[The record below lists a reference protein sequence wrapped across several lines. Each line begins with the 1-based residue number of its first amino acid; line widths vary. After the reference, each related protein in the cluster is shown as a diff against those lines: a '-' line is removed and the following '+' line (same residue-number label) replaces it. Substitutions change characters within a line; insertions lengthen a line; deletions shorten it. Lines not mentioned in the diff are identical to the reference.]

1 MSKLDQHTFRS
12 SPRKRGHRLRARLDS
27 RLRGNERRTGA
38 LSVAILLAAAL
49 LAPPAQS
56 ETAPLVRNERIV
68 IEYLEPRHPIFA
80 YYTDP
85 DDPAQA
91 KDHETNI
98 KTYQRYSAIM
108 ERLKAR
114 LVLEEFSQFL
124 APLKLPI
131 TLRLRTMQCGAV
143 NAFYDPADSSI
154 ILCYEYVADIED
166 RAPRDTSPEGITR
179 NEVIVGQIVG
189 TLLHE
194 AGHAVS
200 NLLRL
205 PVLGR
210 EEDTA
215 DQIAAFIMLQFG
227 RDIARPLIRG
237 EAYGWNQRQRTQ
249 SRFWGPHSTAL
260 QRQHTY
266 LCLAYGMDPA
276 TFEDFVRIGW
286 LPKQRAAHCADDYK
300 RVLHAFRET
309 ILPHIDMALAK
320 KVMERRWPLQAPG
333 DSK

>member
-1 MSKLDQHTFRS
+1 MSAHMTKAQ
-12 SPRKRGHRLRARLDS
+12 PRTMAMHAAAA
-27 RLRGNERRTGA
+27 TA
-38 LSVAILLAAAL
+38 CLAAAL
-49 LAPPAQS
+49 AT
-56 ETAPLVRNERIV
+56 TALHAEPGYRHVDPMVRNERIL
-68 IEYLEPRHPIFA
+68 IEYLEPRHPVFA

-91 KDHETNI
+91 KDHETNV
-98 KTYQRYSAIM
+98 KTYKRYMAIM

-114 LVLEEFSQFL
+114 QVLEEFSQFL
-124 APLKLPI
+124 APLRLPI
-131 TLRLRTMQCGAV
+131 TLRLRAMQCGEV

-154 ILCYEYVADIED
+154 NLCYEFVADVED
-166 RAPRDTSPEGITR
+166 RAPRTTTPEGITR
-179 NEVIVGQIVG
+179 NEVIIGQIVG

-194 AGHAVS
+194 GGHAVS

-227 RDIARPLIRG
+227 RDIARALIRG
-237 EAYGWNQRQRTQ
+237 EAYGWNQRQRTA

-260 QRQHTY
+260 QRQHMF
-266 LCLAYGMDPA
+266 LCLAYGMDPPA
-276 TFEDFVRIGW
+276 FEDFVRIGW
-286 LPKQRAAHCADDYK
+286 LPKQRAANCANDYN

-309 ILPHIDMALAK
+309 ILPHIDMAIAK
-320 KVMERRWPLQAPG
+320 KVAQRRWPFQAPNDG
-333 DSK
+333 K

>member
-1 MSKLDQHTFRS
+1 MAM
-12 SPRKRGHRLRARLDS
+12 RA
-27 RLRGNERRTGA
+27 A
-38 LSVAILLAAAL
+38 AVAAL
-49 LAPPAQS
+49 LVGALTTPPRA
-56 ETAPLVRNERIV
+56 EPATADRPLDVTPLVRNERIQ
-68 IEYLEPRHPIFA
+68 IEYVEPRHPIYA

-91 KDHETNI
+91 EDHKTNVA
-98 KTYQRYSAIM
+98 TYKRYMAIM

-114 LVLEEFSQFL
+114 QVLEKFSQFL

-131 TLRLRTMQCGAV
+131 TLRLRAMQCGEV
-143 NAFYDPADSSI
+143 NAFYDPTDSSI
-154 ILCYEYVADIED
+154 NLCYEFVADIED
-166 RAPRDTSPEGITR
+166 RAPREKTPEGITR
-179 NEVIVGQIVG
+179 DEVIIGQIVG

-194 AGHAVS
+194 GGHAVS

-227 RDIARPLIRG
+227 RDVARMLIKG
-237 EAYGWNQRQRTQ
+237 ETYGWNQRQRMT

-260 QRQHTY
+260 QRQHTF
-266 LCLAYGMDPA
+266 LCLAYGSDPR

-286 LPKQRAAHCADDYK
+286 LPKQRAANCAQEYEQV
-300 RVLHAFRET
+300 RHAFRET
-309 ILPHIDMALAK
+309 ILPHIDIALAK
-320 KVMERRWPLQAPG
+320 KMPATILPWLGPA
-333 DSK
+333 DAK

>member
-1 MSKLDQHTFRS
+1 MSAPMTKS
-12 SPRKRGHRLRARLDS
+12 RAGTIRAAGTAAFLA
-27 RLRGNERRTGA
+27 TA
-38 LSVAILLAAAL
+38 LATAAL
-49 LAPPAQS
+49 HAEPALHVD
-56 ETAPLVRNERIV
+56 PMVRNERIV
-68 IEYLEPRHPIFA
+68 IEYLEPRHPVFA

-91 KDHETNI
+91 KDHETNV
-98 KTYQRYSAIM
+98 KTYKRYLAIM

-114 LVLEEFSQFL
+114 QVLEEFSQFL

-131 TLRLRTMQCGAV
+131 TLRLRAMQCGEV

-154 ILCYEYVADIED
+154 TLCYEYVADIED
-166 RAPRDTSPEGITR
+166 RAPRETSPEGITR

-194 AGHAVS
+194 GGHAVS

-227 RDIARPLIRG
+227 RDIARTLIRG
-237 EAYGWNQRQRTQ
+237 EAYGWNQRQRTA

-260 QRQHTY
+260 QRQHMF
-266 LCLAYGMDPA
+266 LCLAYGSDPQG
-276 TFEDFVRIGW
+276 FEDFVKIGW
-286 LPKQRAAHCADDYK
+286 LPKQRAANCANDYNQV
-300 RVLHAFRET
+300 RHAFRET

-320 KVMERRWPLQAPG
+320 KVAQRRWPFMAP
-333 DSK
+333 DAK